1 MKFRLKKGV
10 ILFPMCGELFIVPS
24 RSAGFNAPVILSVS
38 SALADLL
45 DPENETDPASLSE
58 ETIERLR
65 RLTAAGLLEEC

>member
-10 ILFPMCGELFIVPS
+10 VLFPMCGELFIVPS
-24 RSAGFNAPVILSVS
+24 SSAGFNAPVILSVS
-38 SALADLL
+38 SAFADLL

-65 RLTAAGLLEEC
+65 RLAAAGLLEEC